1 MYGLY
6 RAIAK
11 PGMSVVLTVV
21 SLGTRVVLSYI
32 LSSISSI
39 GVIGIWWFIPIG
51 WFLADI
57 LGVGYYFF
65 KYRKL
70 NLFINEI
77 D

>member
-39 GVIGIWWFIPIG
+39 GVIGIWWSIPIG

>member
-21 SLGTRVVLSYI
+21 SLGVRVILSYI
-32 LSSISSI
+32 LSSISII
-39 GVIGIWWFIPIG
+39 GVIGIWWSIPIG
-51 WFLADI
+51 WLLADI

-65 KYRKL
+65 KYKKL
-70 NLFINEI
+70 NLFINKI